1 MIFLETKNCLKI
13 NGTKKNHRPAC
24 RSPNRQRPAARPIW
38 PEPGAKNETIF
49 RAQNRNAGGQTNSW
63 STRMRSDFVPGKWP
77 PPSGGNFWPLLI
89 AVLNL
94 SSALILSANA
104 TIDRKIMKKSVLFNN
119 IYIKIDK
126 NENKWINNKTIR
138 PKVTVKI
145 KNMCK
150 NHVSHRIE

>member
-1 MIFLETKNCLKI
+1 MEP
-13 NGTKKNHRPAC
+13 KNHRPAC
-24 RSPNRQRPAARPIW
+24 RSPNRQRPAARPI
-38 PEPGAKNETIF
+38 F
-49 RAQNRNAGGQTNSW
+49 DRNLVQKMRPFSGHKIGTHAGGPTVGLPACVPILCPENGRPSLAEIL
-63 STRMRSDFVPGKWP
+63 TPSD
-77 PPSGGNFWPLLI
+77 SNFEPVLCAHLI
-89 AVLNL
+89 GECNH
-94 SSALILSANA
+94 
-104 TIDRKIMKKSVLFNN
+104 RPKIMKKSVLFNN